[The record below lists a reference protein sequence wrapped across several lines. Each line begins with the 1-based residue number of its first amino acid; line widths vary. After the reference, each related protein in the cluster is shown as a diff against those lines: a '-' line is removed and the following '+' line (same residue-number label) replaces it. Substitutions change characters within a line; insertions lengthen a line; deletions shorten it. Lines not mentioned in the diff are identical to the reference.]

1 MDFEEIKKDFP
12 IFKNNKD
19 IVYLDSAATSQK
31 PKCVID
37 AVKKF
42 YEEDNSNIHRG
53 AYSLSVRA
61 TEKYNEARKIVAGFI
76 NTESENEI
84 IFTKNATESINLIAR
99 IYGDENIKTNDRI
112 VLSIMEHHSNLVPWQ
127 MLCKRKNAK
136 LEYMYLNDN
145 YEISDEEIETKITN
159 GVKIVAVTHVSN
171 VLGTINP
178 IEKIIKRA
186 HEVGA
191 VVLVDASQSVPHMKI
206 DVQDIDADFVVF
218 SGHKMMSETGVGVLY
233 TKKEILNNT
242 NPFIY
247 GGDMIE
253 YVYEQDTTF
262 AEIPTKYEAGTQN
275 IAGVISLKAAIDYLN
290 KIGMD
295 NVESGE
301 RELSEYLYNK
311 LSELDFIEIYGS
323 KNLENRTGV
332 YSFNIK
338 GVHPHDVATVLD
350 SKGVCVRSGNHCAQ
364 PLLKYIGVDS
374 TCRVSVYIYNTKK
387 DIDKLIEALKFA
399 YSKFEKWIK

>member
-1 MDFEEIKKDFP
+1 MNSIEIKKDFP
-12 IFKNNKD
+12 VLMNNN
-19 IVYLDSAATSQK
+19 IAYLDSAATSQK
-31 PKCVID
+31 PQVVID
-37 AVKKF
+37 IVKKY
-42 YEEDNSNIHRG
+42 YETINSNPHRG
-53 AYSLSVRA
+53 TYSLSISA
-61 TEKYNEARKIVAGFI
+61 TEAYENAREKVAKFI
-76 NTESENEI
+76 NAESSSQI
-84 IFTKNATESINLIAR
+84 VFTKNATEALNLIAYSYGMDC
-99 IYGDENIKTNDRI
+99 IYENDNI

-127 MLCKRKNAK
+127 MLCKEKNAK

-145 YEISDEEIETKITN
+145 FEISDEEIESKIVD
-159 GVKIVAVTHVSN
+159 GVKIVAITHVSN

-178 IEKIIKRA
+178 VKKIIEKA
-186 HEVGA
+186 HSVGA
-191 VVLVDASQSVPHMKI
+191 VVVMDASQSVPHMKV

-233 TKKEILNNT
+233 VKEKILDNM

-301 RELSEYLYNK
+301 RELSEYLYNELNK
-311 LSELDFIEIYGS
+311 LDFIEIYGP

-350 SKGVCVRSGNHCAQ
+350 SKGFCVRSGNHCAK

-374 TCRVSVYIYNTKK
+374 TCRASLYIYNTKK
-387 DIDKLIEALKFA
+387 DIDKLIKALKFA